1 MFEKNADESLK
12 LSHSAR
18 RTAWGIVLLI
28 SMMAIGTHAWIR
40 QRQASAATAV
50 LAQRQQLSAA
60 ASAATER
67 FKVLFDLKK
76 VDEFRPTLSE
86 VEQAING
93 GRALSLYPRQ
103 PWPDR
108 TSYLW
113 NDPASGMEFCVMYD
127 SEGRFSFDGRWPS
140 GPLYPWAWPTPSP
153 LIMKIRSLW
162 QSSIVAGRLIWCGGF
177 LLVIVAGRYRPA
189 LTEMLLALAVVWTFV
204 GVFDP
209 DNAISALAIL
219 NEDAFSWGLL
229 MILVSAIVFLGTRR
243 SYRPNL
249 RLCSKCEYNLTGNV
263 SGSCPECGT
272 EIPPRVREYIA

>member
-1 MFEKNADESLK
+1 MA
-12 LSHSAR
+12 
-18 RTAWGIVLLI
+18 I
-28 SMMAIGTHAWIR
+28 SMSYWIR
-40 QRQASAATAV
+40 QRQASAERAV

-76 VDEFRPTLSE
+76 VDQFRPTLSE

-127 SEGRFSFDGRWPS
+127 TEGRFSFDGRWPS
-140 GPLYPWAWPTPSP
+140 GPLFPWAWPTPSP

-162 QSSIVAGRLIWCGGF
+162 QSSIVAGSLIWCGGF

-189 LTEMLLALAVVWTFV
+189 LTEMLLPLAVVWTVV
-204 GVFDP
+204 GVFRP
-209 DNAISALAIL
+209 SNP
-219 NEDAFSWGLL
+219 EDAFFWGLL
-229 MILVSAIVFLGTRR
+229 MLLSSALLFLGTRR

-249 RLCSKCEYNLTGNV
+249 RLCSNCEYNLTGNV